1 MAEATHDERL
11 AEAQEARELKDHV
24 LICGWSPN
32 VPRVIEGLLAAGA
45 LTGRS
50 VALVNQADEA
60 EINELREQFPSVD
73 FHHVVGPYQ
82 MESTLKRAGAPAA
95 SAAIVVA
102 DTTQGAD
109 VDNRT
114 IICTLALEN
123 LSGDLKTCAELL
135 DSENEPNL
143 KRTGVDE
150 VVITGAHTGFF
161 LSSGALAPGL
171 SKAAHKLVSPGS
183 GSELRRASIPDGLL
197 NQPFVALQEHVRA
210 QGGMVLGIIRES
222 AVVTTADLFGSGQDW
237 IDVFIRSAF
246 EASGEDVLHRD
257 AEPVKVIINP
267 PDDFMVEFKD
277 SAILIG
283 AAAIQS

>member
-1 MAEATHDERL
+1 MTTDAAHGD
-11 AEAQEARELKDHV
+11 LKDLRDHV

-32 VPRVIEGLLAAGA
+32 VSRVIDGLLAAGA
-45 LTGRS
+45 LTGRA
-50 VALVNQADEA
+50 VVLVNQADESDVT
-60 EINELREQFPSVD
+60 ELRERFVGVD
-73 FHHVVGPYQ
+73 IRHVVGPYQ
-82 MESTLKRAGAPAA
+82 IEATLKRAGAESAG
-95 SAAIVVA
+95 AAIVVA
-102 DTTQGAD
+102 DISQGPD

-114 IICTLALEN
+114 IICVLALEN
-123 LSGDLKTCAELL
+123 LSSDVKTCAELL
-135 DSENEPNL
+135 DAENEPNL

-171 SKAAHKLVSPGS
+171 AKAAHKLVSPGS
-183 GSELRRASIPDGLL
+183 GSELRRATIPEALL
-197 NQPFVALQEHVRA
+197 NQPFASLQEHVRA

-222 AVVTTADLFGSGQDW
+222 AVVTTADLFGSGGDW

-246 EASGEDVLHRD
+246 EASGEDVLQRD

-267 PDDFMVEFKD
+267 PDDLLVEFKD

-283 AAAIQS
+283 ASAIQS

>member
-1 MAEATHDERL
+1 MVEAAHEDL
-11 AEAQEARELKDHV
+11 KDLKDHV
-24 LICGWSPN
+24 LICGWSAN
-32 VPRVIEGLLAAGA
+32 VPRIMEGLLAAGA
-45 LTGRS
+45 LTNRA
-50 VALVNQADEA
+50 VVLVNQTDESDVTD
-60 EINELREQFPSVD
+60 LRERFPSVD
-73 FHHVVGPYQ
+73 IHHVVGPYQ
-82 MESTLKRAGAPAA
+82 MEATLKRAGAPAA
-95 SAAIVVA
+95 GAAIVVA
-102 DTTQGAD
+102 DPTQGPD

-114 IICTLALEN
+114 IICALALEN
-123 LSGDLKTCAELL
+123 LSGDVKTCAELL
-135 DSENEPNL
+135 DAENEPNL

-171 SKAAHKLVSPGS
+171 SKAAHKLVTPGS
-183 GSELRRASIPDGLL
+183 GSELRRAAIPDSLL

-257 AEPVKVIINP
+257 AEPVKVLINP
-267 PDDFMVEFKD
+267 PDDFVVEFKD

>member
-1 MAEATHDERL
+1 MADP
-11 AEAQEARELKDHV
+11 AQEDLRDLKDHI
-24 LICGWSPN
+24 LICGWSAS
-32 VPRVIEGLLAAGA
+32 VPRIVDGLLAAGA
-45 LTGRS
+45 LIGHS
-50 VALVNQADEA
+50 VVLVNQADDDA
-60 EINELREQFPSVD
+60 VSDLRGRFPGVD
-73 FHHVVGPYQ
+73 LRHVAGPYQ
-82 MESTLKRAGAPAA
+82 IEATLRRAGAASA

-102 DTTQGAD
+102 DTTLGPDA
-109 VDNRT
+109 DNRT
-114 IICTLALEN
+114 IICALALEN
-123 LSGDLKTCAELL
+123 LSGDVKTCAELL
-135 DSENEPNL
+135 DAENEPNL

-150 VVITGAHTGFF
+150 IVITGAHTGFF

-171 SKAAHKLVSPGS
+171 SKAAHKLVTPGS
-183 GSELRRASIPDGLL
+183 GSELRRAAIPDGLL
-197 NQPFVALQEHVRA
+197 NQPFANLQEHVRA

-267 PDDFMVEFKD
+267 PDDFLVEFKD

-283 AAAIQS
+283 AAAVHS

>member
-1 MAEATHDERL
+1 MAEAPPEDVKDF
-11 AEAQEARELKDHV
+11 KDHV

-32 VPRVIEGLLAAGA
+32 VPRIIEGLLAAGA
-45 LTGRS
+45 L
-50 VALVNQADEA
+50 VDHPVVLVNQADDATTA
-60 EINELREQFPSVD
+60 EVRERFPAVD
-73 FHHVVGPYQ
+73 IHHVYGPYQ
-82 MESTLKRAGAPAA
+82 IEATLKRAGAA
-95 SAAIVVA
+95 SAGAAIVVA
-102 DTTQGAD
+102 DTTLGPDA
-109 VDNRT
+109 DNRT

-123 LSGDLKTCAELL
+123 LSGDVKTCAELL
-135 DSENEPNL
+135 DAENEPNL

-171 SKAAHKLVSPGS
+171 SKAAHKLVTPGS
-183 GSELRRASIPDGLL
+183 GSELRRAAIPETLL
-197 NQPFVALQEHVRA
+197 NQPFVTLQEHVRA

-267 PDDFMVEFKD
+267 QDDFLVEFKD

>member
-1 MAEATHDERL
+1 MVEAAHEDL
-11 AEAQEARELKDHV
+11 KDLKDHV
-24 LICGWSPN
+24 LICGWSLN
-32 VPRVIEGLLAAGA
+32 VPRIIAGLLAAGA
-45 LTGRS
+45 LTDHS
-50 VALVNQADEA
+50 VVLVNQADDASIA
-60 EINELREQFPSVD
+60 EVRGAFPAVD
-73 FHHVVGPYQ
+73 IRHVYGPYQ
-82 MESTLKRAGAPAA
+82 TEATLKRAGAGAA

-102 DTTQGAD
+102 DTTLGPDA
-109 VDNRT
+109 DNRT

-123 LSGDLKTCAELL
+123 LSSDLTTCAELL
-135 DSENEPNL
+135 DAENEPNL

-150 VVITGAHTGFF
+150 VVVTGAHTGFF

-183 GSELRRASIPDGLL
+183 GSERRRAAIPDALL
-197 NQPFVALQEHVRA
+197 NEPFVSLQEHVRA
-210 QGGMVLGIIRES
+210 QGGLVLGIIRES

-257 AEPVKVIINP
+257 AEPVKVIIDP
-267 PDDFMVEFKD
+267 PDDFVVEFKD

-283 AAAIQS
+283 AAAIES